1 MNGTTLSLKVS
12 DILSDSR
19 QLGCMVQPPAFI
31 KVTRNGRVV
40 SMARIGSLGAERQI
54 QETRYEIQ
62 HLHAGF

>member
-1 MNGTTLSLKVS
+1 
-12 DILSDSR
+12 
-19 QLGCMVQPPAFI
+19 MVQPPEFI
-31 KVTRNGRVV
+31 KVTRNCRVV

>member
-1 MNGTTLSLKVS
+1 
-12 DILSDSR
+12 
-19 QLGCMVQPPAFI
+19 MVQPPEFI
-31 KVTRNGRVV
+31 KVTRNYRVV

>member
-19 QLGCMVQPPAFI
+19 QLGCMVQPAEFI
-31 KVTRNGRVV
+31 KVTRNRRVV